1 MLPKSRKDRLKIALS
16 IAGMTTMLYTTIAR
30 LRSLPFPPDL
40 WLLQQRPA
48 LSPASPALTLHTSS

>member
-1 MLPKSRKDRLKIALS
+1 MLSKSRKDQLKITLP

-40 WLLQQRPA
+40 WLLKQRPA
-48 LSPASPALTLHTSS
+48 VSPASPALTLHTSS